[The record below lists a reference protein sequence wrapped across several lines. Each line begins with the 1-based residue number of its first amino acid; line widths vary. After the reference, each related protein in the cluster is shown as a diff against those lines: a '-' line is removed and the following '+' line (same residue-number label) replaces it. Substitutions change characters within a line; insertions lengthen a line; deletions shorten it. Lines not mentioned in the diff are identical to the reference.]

1 MHATLTMLRTCFEGT
16 MYMKG
21 FWIKQVKINDK
32 LKIELNSNINKVF
45 GNKLMSIRVK
55 TINLESILVLYSLR
69 NIDLLQNKDNV
80 YDSYKLI
87 IPK

>member
-1 MHATLTMLRTCFEGT
+1 MLRTCFEGT

-21 FWIKQVKINDK
+21 FCIKQVKINDK

-69 NIDLLQNKDNV
+69 IIDLLQNKDNV

-87 IPK
+87 IHK